1 MSRLTKFAL
10 AFALAASVPVAG
22 QRGQG
27 GQGGQGGQ
35 PPAAPS
41 PYAAPAGDVL
51 GVGTFI
57 HAVTDVN
64 NSAAFYGEF
73 LGAMVNGAAGPRQFA
88 PNPVVASLYGVPGAD
103 FRGGTIRIPGTEIG
117 GAELVDWGSV
127 PSRRAV
133 RPRVQDPG
141 AAILMLSVRNID
153 PMVETVK
160 KFNGTVV
167 TPGGEPKA
175 FDRNG
180 PLKGR
185 VVVVTDPDGFLIQL
199 VQLDT
204 PPDSTAPAGAN
215 ILAAG
220 LAFTVKN
227 ADATMRYYQDALGFV
242 PGVPKELY
250 ALGAG
255 LLAQEG
261 LSSGIAKSAFT
272 RVPGTAVPVEF
283 VEIRSSDAGAFQ
295 PTIRDPGA
303 GMLRLRVKDIDA
315 LLPKLKAGG
324 ATVSSENG
332 QPVTFANGQRMV
344 VVHDPNNFF
353 IQPVQAAPPQPRQP

>member
-1 MSRLTKFAL
+1 MEIDGGSMSRLTKLAVAL
-10 AFALAASVPVAG
+10 ALAATVPVAA
-22 QRGQG
+22 QRGP
-27 GQGGQGGQ
+27 GQ
-35 PPAAPS
+35 PPAPPS
-41 PYAAPAGDVL
+41 PYAAPAGEVL

-64 NSAAFYGEF
+64 NSAAFYAEF

-88 PNPVVASLYGVPGAD
+88 PNPVVASLYGVPGSD

-133 RPRVQDPG
+133 RPKIQDPG
-141 AAILMLSVRNID
+141 AAVLLLSVRDIE
-153 PMVETVK
+153 PLVETVK
-160 KFNGTVV
+160 KFNGAVV
-167 TPGGEPKA
+167 TPGGTPKA
-175 FDRNG
+175 FAG
-180 PLKGR
+180 ALIKGR
-185 VVVVTDPDGFLIQL
+185 VVMVTDPDGFLIQL

-204 PPDSTAPAGAN
+204 PPESTAPAGSN
-215 ILAAG
+215 VLAAG

-227 ADATMRYYQDALGFV
+227 ADTTMRYYQDVLGFA
-242 PGVPKELY
+242 PGLPRELN
-250 ALGAG
+250 ATGAG
-255 LLAQEG
+255 TLVPE
-261 LSSGIAKSAFT
+261 GIAPVVAKVMVT
-272 RVPGTAVPVEF
+272 RVPGTGVPVAF
-283 VEIRSSDAGAFQ
+283 VEMQGGDANANQ
-295 PTIRDPGA
+295 STIRDPGA

-344 VVHDPNNFF
+344 VIHDPNNFF